1 MSANTYIFLRS
12 GSTRDFYYHLL
23 LQGIYLIRVQLVYA
37 KGEYEMKRRTFDGIV
52 TAVGFAL
59 AAFLFVAAGL
69 LNWGATF
76 ANDSVKTQLEN
87 QNISFPEA
95 ETMPEATKD
104 QLAKWA
110 EQKVTTGEM
119 ARDYSDLYIWEH
131 MKASS
136 IAVAGVPL
144 TYSEASGKYMGMIR
158 GGTGTPEEITKYADL
173 RETLFMGNTLRGMLL
188 QAYAFG
194 TLGVIAGYSAIAAL
208 VGGVLML
215 LLSIAGLIHF
225 RRTSR
230 DATI

>member
-1 MSANTYIFLRS
+1 
-12 GSTRDFYYHLL
+12 
-23 LQGIYLIRVQLVYA
+23 VYA
-37 KGEYEMKRRTFDGIV
+37 KGEYKMKRRTFDGIV

-87 QNISFPEA
+87 QNISFPAA
-95 ETMPEATKD
+95 ETMPEATKA
-104 QLAKWA
+104 QLTKWA

-158 GGTGTPEEITKYADL
+158 GGTGTPEEITQYSDL
-173 RETLFMGNTLRGMLL
+173 RDTLFMGNTLRGMLL

>member
-1 MSANTYIFLRS
+1 VSANTYIFLRS
-12 GSTRDFYYHLL
+12 GSTRDFYYHSSLK
-23 LQGIYLIRVQLVYA
+23 GIYLTCVQIVYA

-87 QNISFPEA
+87 QNISFPAA

-104 QLAKWA
+104 QLSKWA

-208 VGGVLML
+208 VGGALML